1 VFERFT
7 PEARSVVVQAQLEA
21 RSLAHDHV
29 GTEHLLLGLLAE
41 GHGIGA
47 WVLSDLGFDGDELRR
62 AVAEVARFDHP
73 VQPDPAA
80 LETIGIDLDE
90 VRRSVERTFG
100 PGALERTRAAR
111 HRARR
116 GRRQRSHVPFTPRAK
131 KVLELSLRVA
141 LNMRHR
147 DIRSEHLLL
156 GMIMETHSTGA
167 RLLERAGVDLGVA
180 RRRVIEEI
188 TRRAGG

>member
-41 GHGIGA
+41 GNGIAA

-62 AVAEVARFDHP
+62 AVAEVQRFDHP

-90 VRRSVERTFG
+90 VRRSAERTFG
-100 PGALERTRAAR
+100 PWALERTRAAR
-111 HRARR
+111 RRARR
-116 GRRQRSHVPFTPRAK
+116 GRKRSHVPFTPGAK

-167 RLLERAGVDLGVA
+167 RLLERAGADLGVA
-180 RRRVIEEI
+180 RRRVLEEI